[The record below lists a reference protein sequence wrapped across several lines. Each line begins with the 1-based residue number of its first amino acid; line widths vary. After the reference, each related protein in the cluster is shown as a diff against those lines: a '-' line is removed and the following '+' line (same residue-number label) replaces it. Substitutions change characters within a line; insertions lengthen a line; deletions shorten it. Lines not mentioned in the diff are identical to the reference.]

1 LNGADP
7 ISNSRPVNIILFVFY
22 SGV

>member
-7 ISNSRPVNIILFVFY
+7 ISNSRPVKIILFAFY
-22 SGV
+22 SDD